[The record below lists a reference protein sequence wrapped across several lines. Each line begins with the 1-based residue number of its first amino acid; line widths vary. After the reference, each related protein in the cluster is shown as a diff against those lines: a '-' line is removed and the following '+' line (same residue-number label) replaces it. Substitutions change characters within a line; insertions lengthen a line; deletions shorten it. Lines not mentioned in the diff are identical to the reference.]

1 MCFAADPGVRF
12 GMTSF
17 LGLMLDICMMQP
29 GRVFVVAIVRV
40 IKLSNSLFK
49 RDLLLFVSLFKVRVG

>member
-1 MCFAADPGVRF
+1 LAADPGVRF

-29 GRVFVVAIVRV
+29 SRVLVVAVVRV
-40 IKLSNSLFK
+40 MHTEERGEREK
-49 RDLLLFVSLFKVRVG
+49 RKESREKREESIE